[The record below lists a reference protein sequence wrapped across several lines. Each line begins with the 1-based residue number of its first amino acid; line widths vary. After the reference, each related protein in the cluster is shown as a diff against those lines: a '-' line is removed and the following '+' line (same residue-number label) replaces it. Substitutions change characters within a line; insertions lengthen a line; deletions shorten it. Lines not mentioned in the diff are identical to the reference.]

1 MTQRSL
7 PVAWRLVQTVVVVPT
22 YQESENIVRFL
33 TEVRAAVPS
42 AYILVVDDDSPDG
55 TGALAD
61 AAADELGNIVVL
73 HRVDKKGLGSAYRDG
88 FDNLLAGKILDGA
101 CDVVVSMDCDF
112 SHDPRAIPAL
122 VARVEQGADGVIGS
136 RYVPGGKTVN
146 WPLHRRLL
154 SRWGN
159 RYTSGVLGLHIHDCT
174 SGFRAYRASAL
185 AAIDPTSTAA
195 EGYAFL
201 TELVRR
207 LIGGGYTVVEH
218 PITFVDREFGT
229 SKMSGA
235 IITESMLLVTR
246 WAIADT
252 WSKIRHRAPKPH

>member
-1 MTQRSL
+1 M
-7 PVAWRLVQTVVVVPT
+7 QTVVVVPT

-33 TEVRAAVPS
+33 TAVRTAVPD
-42 AYILVVDDDSPDG
+42 AYVLIVDDDSPDG

-61 AAADELGNIVVL
+61 GVAADLGNIVVI
-73 HRVDKKGLGSAYRDG
+73 HRVDKRGLGSAYRDG
-88 FDNLLAGKILDGA
+88 FAAVLGGSILDGA
-101 CDVVVSMDCDF
+101 CGIVVSMDCDF
-112 SHDPRAIPAL
+112 SHDPAAIPGFI
-122 VARVEQGADGVIGS
+122 ARIEQGSDCVVGS
-136 RYVPGGKTVN
+136 RYVPGGSTVN
-146 WPLHRRLL
+146 WPLHRRIL

-174 SGFRAYRASAL
+174 SGFRAYRTTAL

-207 LIGGGYTVVEH
+207 LVAGGYAVVEQ
-218 PITFVDREFGT
+218 PITFVDRELGT

-246 WAIADT
+246 WAVSDT
-252 WSKIRHRAPKPH
+252 WAKLRHRRTQPH

>member
-1 MTQRSL
+1 M
-7 PVAWRLVQTVVVVPT
+7 QTVVVVPT

-33 TEVRAAVPS
+33 GAVRTAVPG

-55 TGALAD
+55 TGKLAD
-61 AAADELGNIVVL
+61 GAAAELGNIVVM

-88 FDNLLAGKILDGA
+88 FAHVLSGAVLDGA

-112 SHDPRAIPAL
+112 SHEPAAIPSL
-122 VARVEQGADGVIGS
+122 VARIEAGDDCVVGS
-136 RYVPGGKTVN
+136 RYVPGGSTVN

-159 RYTSGVLGLHIHDCT
+159 RYTSGVLRLGIHDCT
-174 SGFRAYRASAL
+174 SGFRAYRATAL
-185 AAIDPTSTAA
+185 AAIEPTSTAA

-207 LIGGGYTVVEH
+207 LIRGGFTVVEE
-218 PITFVDREFGT
+218 PITFADREFGT

-235 IITESMLLVTR
+235 IIAESMLLVTR
-246 WAIADT
+246 WAAVDA
-252 WSKIRHRAPKPH
+252 WAKLRHRASKPH